1 MHEEMLTYGL
11 KKETTNELLFID
23 NVPNGLDCGCVCP
36 HCKHPLIARNGGA
49 KKTHHFAHYKGAEC
63 GKARM
68 TALHMLAQNI
78 LARDK
83 KIMLPDYHGDY
94 FQADTE
100 SIEFDEVKLEETLQ
114 VSDKKKLR
122 PDCIGIKYD
131 NNNNA
136 HQLWI
141 EIYVT
146 HEVNEEKENY
156 INASA
161 NACIEIDLSDLLD
174 TDYSDESISKRLLE
188 FKDDRKWICCPKYD
202 KIEAQQKQQ
211 AEQEEAERQRIAK
224 EYQLHQEEIHRNLQ
238 QEVASWF
245 QTKQSDLAETFI
257 RKIKSSPFSYDVKIA
272 DILIPGFDFTTYVD
286 EAPKNED
293 GIRVFYTLLNYY
305 HNKVTNT
312 NYSNIKQRLRHF
324 QYTQGDISAE
334 EKVKLEE
341 LISLRILYI
350 LERNKRMFNEVDIDD
365 VYKTCIKK
373 YIFEPDIRNAVL
385 MIVSVIYH
393 HIVGSKAHNFGEL
406 TQEIILQQPSLAKL
420 YLTVIE
426 SQDKYPNDYSLE
438 GRDML
443 AELRQF
449 AKTQKVEANEH
460 VKNILQDCYDFAFEP
475 KIEQTHYEP
484 YGYNREFA
492 GQNMNDAWAQLN
504 KAFNEQ

>member
-161 NACIEIDLSDLLD
+161 NGC
-174 TDYSDESISKRLLE
+174 
-188 FKDDRKWICCPKYD
+188 
-202 KIEAQQKQQ
+202 
-211 AEQEEAERQRIAK
+211 
-224 EYQLHQEEIHRNLQ
+224 
-238 QEVASWF
+238 
-245 QTKQSDLAETFI
+245 
-257 RKIKSSPFSYDVKIA
+257 
-272 DILIPGFDFTTYVD
+272 
-286 EAPKNED
+286 
-293 GIRVFYTLLNYY
+293 
-305 HNKVTNT
+305 
-312 NYSNIKQRLRHF
+312 
-324 QYTQGDISAE
+324 
-334 EKVKLEE
+334 
-341 LISLRILYI
+341 
-350 LERNKRMFNEVDIDD
+350 
-365 VYKTCIKK
+365 
-373 YIFEPDIRNAVL
+373 
-385 MIVSVIYH
+385 
-393 HIVGSKAHNFGEL
+393 
-406 TQEIILQQPSLAKL
+406 
-420 YLTVIE
+420 
-426 SQDKYPNDYSLE
+426 
-438 GRDML
+438 
-443 AELRQF
+443 
-449 AKTQKVEANEH
+449 
-460 VKNILQDCYDFAFEP
+460 
-475 KIEQTHYEP
+475 
-484 YGYNREFA
+484 
-492 GQNMNDAWAQLN
+492 
-504 KAFNEQ
+504 